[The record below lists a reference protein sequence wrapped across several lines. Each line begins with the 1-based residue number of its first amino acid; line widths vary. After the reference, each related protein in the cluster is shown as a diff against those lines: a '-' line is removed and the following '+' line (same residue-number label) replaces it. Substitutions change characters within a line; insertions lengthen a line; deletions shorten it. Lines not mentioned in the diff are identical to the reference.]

1 MPGFTTAA
9 ARAVAVRPGLW
20 PTALRQAG
28 RLAAPGWWRRP
39 PFLPLP
45 DPDYLAF
52 RLETQYGGD
61 APGARP
67 LDAGDL
73 VSYLE
78 WCRDQDREIRR
89 RAARPRR

>member
-1 MPGFTTAA
+1 
-9 ARAVAVRPGLW
+9 
-20 PTALRQAG
+20 
-28 RLAAPGWWRRP
+28 
-39 PFLPLP
+39 LP

-67 LDAGDL
+67 MDAEDH
-73 VSYLE
+73 VSYRE